1 MWYKLT
7 ITMEDGRTYEYEKKS
22 KLELLPFRLRVLE
35 NEERAKKL
43 HMPYTKAVK
52 FEITES
58 EY

>member
-7 ITMEDGRTYEYEKKS
+7 ITLEDGKTYTYERQNKI
-22 KLELLPFRLRVLE
+22 ELLAFKIRALE

-58 EY
+58 ND

>member
-7 ITMEDGRTYEYEKKS
+7 ITMEDGRTYEYEKKN
-22 KLELLPFRLRVLE
+22 KLELLPSRLRALE

-43 HMPYTKAVK
+43 HMPYTKAIK

-58 EY
+58 ED